1 VRSHQLETAITH
13 FVHEAATYLQ
23 AELDAGAEVPFE
35 LESHSARGRGGGPGG
50 GPQLYCYRPLTE
62 AFIGERW
69 QALANSE
76 SCAAAERL
84 LECLQ
89 GLDRYLL
96 QCDVRIGRNDRRSRA
111 TVVLRTLL
119 EEVCAERT
127 DFELDGERLRQALAR
142 LDATA
147 FTNAGEVALIETL
160 HGMGVVAPE
169 LARTRAP
176 AIGRPELAWALA
188 RFEMGCERSSELEAL
203 SDHLLALRALLE
215 PEGPASGLLA
225 GRLAALCATPEER
238 AGLTRRV
245 LKAIALERDVITGAA
260 VEHASCD
267 ALVAELAGHL
277 RAVLRD
283 VVCGH
288 LPPDLVGC
296 ADSLLA
302 AQGPTQQ
309 EPTRQEP
316 TRQGPTQQEPTRQEP
331 TRQGPTRQGPTRQE
345 PTRQEPTRQEPT
357 RQGPTRQGPPEPTH
371 EEPIKARR
379 GRRLA
384 SREPAVVSPP
394 PEPTVV
400 AAPLQSGAQP
410 GAYRPDDQI
419 NTTIKRMR
427 RLAARSGEQVPSDE
441 VETGEILN
449 VPVQVGHED
458 RVGVPQRVG

>member
-1 VRSHQLETAITH
+1 MRSHQLEAAITN
-13 FVHEAATYLQ
+13 FVHDAAAYLQ

-35 LESHSARGRGGGPGG
+35 LESHAPRGPGRGQGKGRGA
-50 GPQLYCYRPLTE
+50 QLYCYRPLTE

-69 QALANSE
+69 QALASLE
-76 SCAAAERL
+76 SCGAAERL

-96 QCDVRIGRNDRRSRA
+96 QCDVRIGRGDRRSRA

-119 EEVCAERT
+119 EEVFAEHT
-127 DFELDGERLRQALAR
+127 DFALDGERLRGALAR

-169 LARTRAP
+169 LAHTRAP

-225 GRLAALCATPEER
+225 GRLAALCAAPEER

-245 LKAIALERDVITGAA
+245 LKAIALERDAITGAA

-283 VVCGH
+283 VLSGH
-288 LPPDLVGC
+288 LPPDLVRC
-296 ADSLLA
+296 ADSLLSA
-302 AQGPTQQ
+302 Q
-309 EPTRQEP
+309 EPTQRGPQEP
-316 TRQGPTQQEPTRQEP
+316 P
-331 TRQGPTRQGPTRQE
+331 
-345 PTRQEPTRQEPT
+345 
-357 RQGPTRQGPPEPTH
+357 H
-371 EEPIKARR
+371 EGPIKARR
-379 GRRLA
+379 GA
-384 SREPAVVSPP
+384 NAKPAY
-394 PEPTVV
+394 
-400 AAPLQSGAQP
+400 Q
-410 GAYRPDDQI
+410 PDDQI
-419 NTTIKRMR
+419 NTTIMRMR
-427 RLAARSGEQVPSDE
+427 RLAARSGEEVPRDE
-441 VETGEILN
+441 VETGEILH
-449 VPVQVGHED
+449 VTV
-458 RVGVPQRVG
+458 

>member
-1 VRSHQLETAITH
+1 M
-13 FVHEAATYLQ
+13 Q

-35 LESHSARGRGGGPGG
+35 LESHSSRGRGQGRGA
-50 GPQLYCYRPLTE
+50 QLYCYRPLTE

-69 QALANSE
+69 QALANLE

-96 QCDVRIGRNDRRSRA
+96 QCDVRIGRGDRRSHA
-111 TVVLRTLL
+111 TLVLRTLL
-119 EEVCAERT
+119 EEVFAERT
-127 DFELDGERLRQALAR
+127 DFELDGERLRRALAR
-142 LDATA
+142 MDATA

-169 LARTRAP
+169 LAHTRAP
-176 AIGRPELAWALA
+176 AIGRPELAWALG

-225 GRLAALCATPEER
+225 ARLAALCATPEER

-245 LKAIALERDVITGAA
+245 VKAIALERDVIAGAA

-288 LPPDLVGC
+288 LPPDLVRC
-296 ADSLLA
+296 ADSLLCSRE
-302 AQGPTQQ
+302 PTTQNPPEPTTHNPP
-309 EPTRQEP
+309 EPTRQN
-316 TRQGPTQQEPTRQEP
+316 
-331 TRQGPTRQGPTRQE
+331 
-345 PTRQEPTRQEPT
+345 
-357 RQGPTRQGPPEPTH
+357 PPEPTH
-371 EEPIKARR
+371 EGPIKARR
-379 GRRLA
+379 GRR
-384 SREPAVVSPP
+384 SGPREPI
-394 PEPTVV
+394 
-400 AAPLQSGAQP
+400 AASVPWESVTAPASLPVEGKSDEQK
-410 GAYRPDDQI
+410 PDDQI
-419 NTTIKRMR
+419 NTTIMRMR
-427 RLAARSGEQVPSDE
+427 RLAARSGEEVPSDE
-441 VETGEILN
+441 VKTGEILH
-449 VPVQVGHED
+449 VTV
-458 RVGVPQRVG
+458 

>member
-1 VRSHQLETAITH
+1 MAAGEGEASVRSHQLETAITQ
-13 FVHEAATYLQ
+13 FVHEAAAYMQ

-35 LESHSARGRGGGPGG
+35 LESHSSRGPGKGQGRGA
-50 GPQLYCYRPLTE
+50 QLYCYRPLTE

-69 QALANSE
+69 QALANLE

-96 QCDVRIGRNDRRSRA
+96 QHDVRIGRGDRRSRA

-119 EEVCAERT
+119 EEVFAERT
-127 DFELDGERLRQALAR
+127 DFELDGERLRRALAQ

-169 LARTRAP
+169 LAHTRAP

-225 GRLAALCATPEER
+225 GRLAALCAVPEER

-245 LKAIALERDVITGAA
+245 LRAIALERDVVTGAA

-288 LPPDLVGC
+288 LPPDLVRC
-296 ADSLLA
+296 ADSLLSS
-302 AQGPTQQ
+302 QEPQEPTQQ
-309 EPTRQEP
+309 
-316 TRQGPTQQEPTRQEP
+316 G
-331 TRQGPTRQGPTRQE
+331 
-345 PTRQEPTRQEPT
+345 
-357 RQGPTRQGPPEPTH
+357 
-371 EEPIKARR
+371 PIKARR
-379 GRRLA
+379 G
-384 SREPAVVSPP
+384 P
-394 PEPTVV
+394 
-400 AAPLQSGAQP
+400 GAQLESK
-410 GAYRPDDQI
+410 PDDQI

-427 RLAARSGEQVPSDE
+427 RLAARSGEEMPSDA
-441 VETGEILN
+441 VDTGEILH
-449 VPVQVGHED
+449 VPV
-458 RVGVPQRVG
+458 

>member
-1 VRSHQLETAITH
+1 VRSHQLETAITG
-13 FVHEAATYLQ
+13 FVHDAATHLQ
-23 AELDAGAEVPFE
+23 AELEAGAEVPFE
-35 LESHSARGRGGGPGG
+35 LESHSARGRGRERGA
-50 GPQLYCYRPLTE
+50 QLYCYRPLTG

-69 QALANSE
+69 QALANLE

-96 QCDVRIGRNDRRSRA
+96 QHDVRIGRGDRRSRT

-119 EEVCAERT
+119 EEVFAERT
-127 DFELDGERLRQALAR
+127 SFELDGERLRHALAR

-169 LARTRAP
+169 LAHTRAP

-225 GRLAALCATPEER
+225 GRLAALCAVPEER
-238 AGLTRRV
+238 AGLARRV

-283 VVCGH
+283 VVSGH
-288 LPPDLVGC
+288 LPPDLVRC
-296 ADSLLA
+296 ADSL
-302 AQGPTQQ
+302 
-309 EPTRQEP
+309 RSSREP
-316 TRQGPTQQEPTRQEP
+316 TRQGL
-331 TRQGPTRQGPTRQE
+331 
-345 PTRQEPTRQEPT
+345 
-357 RQGPTRQGPPEPTH
+357 PEPTH
-371 EEPIKARR
+371 EGPIKARR
-379 GRRLA
+379 VKR
-384 SREPAVVSPP
+384 S
-394 PEPTVV
+394 
-400 AAPLQSGAQP
+400 APLLAVGQP
-410 GAYRPDDQI
+410 GEHTPDDQI
-419 NTTIKRMR
+419 NTTIMRMR
-427 RLAARSGEQVPSDE
+427 RLAARSGEEVSRDE
-441 VETGEILN
+441 VETGEILH
-449 VPVQVGHED
+449 VTV
-458 RVGVPQRVG
+458 

>member
-1 VRSHQLETAITH
+1 MRSHQLETAITQ
-13 FVHEAATYLQ
+13 FVHDAAAHLQ

-35 LESHSARGRGGGPGG
+35 LESHSARGQGRGA
-50 GPQLYCYRPLTE
+50 QLYCYRPLTG

-69 QALANSE
+69 PALASLE

-96 QCDVRIGRNDRRSRA
+96 QCNVRIGRGDRRSRA

-119 EEVCAERT
+119 EEVFAERT
-127 DFELDGERLRQALAR
+127 SFELDAERLRRALAR

-169 LARTRAP
+169 LAHTRAP

-225 GRLAALCATPEER
+225 GRLAALCAVPEAR

-245 LKAIALERDVITGAA
+245 LKAVALEHDAITGAA

-288 LPPDLVGC
+288 LPPDLVRC
-296 ADSLLA
+296 ADALLA
-302 AQGPTQQ
+302 PPEPQEPTQQ
-309 EPTRQEP
+309 
-316 TRQGPTQQEPTRQEP
+316 G
-331 TRQGPTRQGPTRQE
+331 
-345 PTRQEPTRQEPT
+345 
-357 RQGPTRQGPPEPTH
+357 
-371 EEPIKARR
+371 PIKARR
-379 GRRLA
+379 GP
-384 SREPAVVSPP
+384 SR
-394 PEPTVV
+394 
-400 AAPLQSGAQP
+400 
-410 GAYRPDDQI
+410 
-419 NTTIKRMR
+419 K
-427 RLAARSGEQVPSDE
+427 QVLSDE
-441 VETGEILN
+441 VQTGEILH
-449 VPVQVGHED
+449 VPV
-458 RVGVPQRVG
+458 

>member
-1 VRSHQLETAITH
+1 VRSHQLETAITQ
-13 FVHEAATYLQ
+13 FVQEAGQCLQ

-35 LESHSARGRGGGPGG
+35 LESHSPRGQGRGRQGRGA
-50 GPQLYCYRPLTE
+50 QLYCYRPLTE

-69 QALANSE
+69 QALANLE
-76 SCAAAERL
+76 SCVAAERL

-96 QCDVRIGRNDRRSRA
+96 QHNVRIGRGDRLARS

-119 EEVCAERT
+119 EEVFAERT
-127 DFELDGERLRQALAR
+127 DFELDGERLRRALVQ

-169 LARTRAP
+169 LAHTRAP

-238 AGLTRRV
+238 AGLTRRA
-245 LKAIALERDVITGAA
+245 LKAIALERDVVTGAA

-288 LPPDLVGC
+288 LPPDLVRC

-302 AQGPTQQ
+302 AQEPQEPTQQ
-309 EPTRQEP
+309 
-316 TRQGPTQQEPTRQEP
+316 G
-331 TRQGPTRQGPTRQE
+331 
-345 PTRQEPTRQEPT
+345 
-357 RQGPTRQGPPEPTH
+357 
-371 EEPIKARR
+371 PIKAWR
-379 GRRLA
+379 G
-384 SREPAVVSPP
+384 
-394 PEPTVV
+394 
-400 AAPLQSGAQP
+400 P
-410 GAYRPDDQI
+410 GAASHRHSPARKPDDQI
-419 NTTIKRMR
+419 DTTIKRMR
-427 RLAARSGEQVPSDE
+427 RLAARSGEEMPSDA

-449 VPVQVGHED
+449 VPV
-458 RVGVPQRVG
+458 

>member
-1 VRSHQLETAITH
+1 VSFVRSHQLETAITH
-13 FVHEAATYLQ
+13 FVHEAAAYLQ
-23 AELDAGAEVPFE
+23 AELDAGAEVPYE

-69 QALANSE
+69 PALADLE

-96 QCDVRIGRNDRRSRA
+96 QHDVRIGRNDRRSRA

-119 EEVCAERT
+119 EEVCTERT
-127 DFELDGERLRQALAR
+127 DFEVDGERLRRALAR

-245 LKAIALERDVITGAA
+245 LKAIALERDVIAGAA

-288 LPPDLVGC
+288 LPPDLVRC

-302 AQGPTQQ
+302 SQEPTQQ
-309 EPTRQEP
+309 
-316 TRQGPTQQEPTRQEP
+316 
-331 TRQGPTRQGPTRQE
+331 
-345 PTRQEPTRQEPT
+345 
-357 RQGPTRQGPPEPTH
+357 GPPVPTH
-371 EEPIKARR
+371 EGPIKARR
-379 GRRLA
+379 GRRSA
-384 SREPAVVSPP
+384 PRGPVVVSPP
-394 PEPTVV
+394 PEPMVV
-400 AAPLQSGAQP
+400 AAPLPFRAQP
-410 GAYRPDDQI
+410 GAYQPDDQI

-427 RLAARSGEQVPSDE
+427 RLAARSGEQVPSNE

-449 VPVQVGHED
+449 VPV
-458 RVGVPQRVG
+458 

>member
-1 VRSHQLETAITH
+1 MRSHQLKTAITH
-13 FVHEAATYLQ
+13 FAHDAAAHLQ
-23 AELDAGAEVPFE
+23 AELDAGVEVPFE
-35 LESHSARGRGGGPGG
+35 LKSHSARGRGRERGA
-50 GPQLYCYRPLTE
+50 QLYCYRPLTG

-69 QALANSE
+69 QALANLE

-96 QCDVRIGRNDRRSRA
+96 QHDVRIGRGDRRSRA

-119 EEVCAERT
+119 EEVFAERT
-127 DFELDGERLRQALAR
+127 SFELDGERLRHALAR

-169 LARTRAP
+169 LAHTRAP

-225 GRLAALCATPEER
+225 GRLAALCAVPEER

-267 ALVAELAGHL
+267 ALVAELASHL

-288 LPPDLVGC
+288 LPPDLVRC
-296 ADSLLA
+296 ADSLLSS
-302 AQGPTQQ
+302 Q
-309 EPTRQEP
+309 EPKTQEEP
-316 TRQGPTQQEPTRQEP
+316 TIR
-331 TRQGPTRQGPTRQE
+331 
-345 PTRQEPTRQEPT
+345 
-357 RQGPTRQGPPEPTH
+357 
-371 EEPIKARR
+371 ARR
-379 GRRLA
+379 G
-384 SREPAVVSPP
+384 
-394 PEPTVV
+394 
-400 AAPLQSGAQP
+400 P
-410 GAYRPDDQI
+410 GDQI
-419 NTTIKRMR
+419 ETTIMRMR
-427 RLAARSGEQVPSDE
+427 RLAARSGEEVPRDE
-441 VETGEILN
+441 VETGEILHI
-449 VPVQVGHED
+449 PV
-458 RVGVPQRVG
+458 

>member
-1 VRSHQLETAITH
+1 MRSHQLETALTE
-13 FVHEAATYLQ
+13 FVQEAAARLQ

-35 LESHSARGRGGGPGG
+35 LESHSARRQGQGRGRGQERGA
-50 GPQLYCYRPLTE
+50 QLYCYRPLTE
-62 AFIGERW
+62 VFIGERW
-69 QALANSE
+69 QALANLE

-96 QCDVRIGRNDRRSRA
+96 QHDVRIGRGDRRSRT

-119 EEVCAERT
+119 EEVFAERT
-127 DFELDGERLRQALAR
+127 DFELDGERWRRALAQ

-225 GRLAALCATPEER
+225 GRLASLCAVPEER

-245 LKAIALERDVITGAA
+245 LRAVALEHEVITGAA

-267 ALVAELAGHL
+267 ALVAELASHL

-296 ADSLLA
+296 ADSLLSS
-302 AQGPTQQ
+302 Q
-309 EPTRQEP
+309 E
-316 TRQGPTQQEPTRQEP
+316 
-331 TRQGPTRQGPTRQE
+331 
-345 PTRQEPTRQEPT
+345 
-357 RQGPTRQGPPEPTH
+357 PTRQGPPEPTH

-379 GRRLA
+379 GRRSA
-384 SREPAVVSPP
+384 PREPAH
-394 PEPTVV
+394 E
-400 AAPLQSGAQP
+400 
-410 GAYRPDDQI
+410 PDDQI
-419 NTTIKRMR
+419 NTTIMRMR
-427 RLAARSGEQVPSDE
+427 RLAARSGEEVPSDE
-441 VETGEILN
+441 VETGEILH
-449 VPVQVGHED
+449 VTV
-458 RVGVPQRVG
+458 

>member
-1 VRSHQLETAITH
+1 MRSHQLETAIAN
-13 FVHEAATYLQ
+13 FVHDAAAYLQ
-23 AELDAGAEVPFE
+23 AELEAGAEVPFE
-35 LESHSARGRGGGPGG
+35 LESHGPRGHGKGQGRGA
-50 GPQLYCYRPLTE
+50 QLYCYRPLTG

-69 QALANSE
+69 PALADLE

-96 QCDVRIGRNDRRSRA
+96 QCDVRIGRGDRRSRA

-119 EEVCAERT
+119 EEVFAERT
-127 DFELDGERLRQALAR
+127 SFELDGERLRGALAR

-169 LARTRAP
+169 LAHTRAP

-225 GRLAALCATPEER
+225 GRLAALCAVPGER

-283 VVCGH
+283 VVSGH
-288 LPPDLVGC
+288 LPPDLVAC
-296 ADSLLA
+296 ADALLA
-302 AQGPTQQ
+302 SPESQEPTQQ
-309 EPTRQEP
+309 
-316 TRQGPTQQEPTRQEP
+316 G
-331 TRQGPTRQGPTRQE
+331 
-345 PTRQEPTRQEPT
+345 
-357 RQGPTRQGPPEPTH
+357 
-371 EEPIKARR
+371 PIKARR
-379 GRRLA
+379 GP
-384 SREPAVVSPP
+384 SRKQMP
-394 PEPTVV
+394 
-400 AAPLQSGAQP
+400 
-410 GAYRPDDQI
+410 R
-419 NTTIKRMR
+419 
-427 RLAARSGEQVPSDE
+427 DE

-449 VPVQVGHED
+449 VPV
-458 RVGVPQRVG
+458 

>member
-1 VRSHQLETAITH
+1 VHSHQLETAITQ
-13 FVHEAATYLQ
+13 FVHDAAARLQ

-35 LESHSARGRGGGPGG
+35 LESHASRGRGQGRGA
-50 GPQLYCYRPLTE
+50 QLYCYRPLTA

-69 QALANSE
+69 QALANLE

-96 QCDVRIGRNDRRSRA
+96 HCDVRIGRGDRRSRA

-119 EEVCAERT
+119 EEVFVERT
-127 DFELDGERLRQALAR
+127 SFELDGERLRNALAR

-169 LARTRAP
+169 LAHTRAP

-225 GRLAALCATPEER
+225 GRLAALCAVPKER

-245 LKAIALERDVITGAA
+245 LKAVALERDVITGAA

-283 VVCGH
+283 VLCGH
-288 LPPDLVGC
+288 LPPDLVRC
-296 ADSLLA
+296 ADALLTS
-302 AQGPTQQ
+302 QEPTQQ
-309 EPTRQEP
+309 A
-316 TRQGPTQQEPTRQEP
+316 
-331 TRQGPTRQGPTRQE
+331 
-345 PTRQEPTRQEPT
+345 
-357 RQGPTRQGPPEPTH
+357 PPEPTH
-371 EEPIKARR
+371 EGPIKARR
-379 GRRLA
+379 G
-384 SREPAVVSPP
+384 SS
-394 PEPTVV
+394 
-400 AAPLQSGAQP
+400 AQP
-410 GAYRPDDQI
+410 QPDDQI

-427 RLAARSGEQVPSDE
+427 RLAARSGEEVPRDE
-441 VETGEILN
+441 VETGEILHIT
-449 VPVQVGHED
+449 V
-458 RVGVPQRVG
+458 

>member
-1 VRSHQLETAITH
+1 MRSHQLETAITN
-13 FVHEAATYLQ
+13 FVHDAAAHLQ

-35 LESHSARGRGGGPGG
+35 LESHGPRGHGREHGWGKGQRQGSGQGRGA
-50 GPQLYCYRPLTE
+50 QLYCYRPLTE

-69 QALANSE
+69 PALASLE
-76 SCAAAERL
+76 SCTAAERL

-96 QCDVRIGRNDRRSRA
+96 QCDVRIGRGDRRSRA

-119 EEVCAERT
+119 EEVFAEHT
-127 DFELDGERLRQALAR
+127 DFTLDGERLRGALAR

-169 LARTRAP
+169 LAHTRAP

-225 GRLAALCATPEER
+225 GRLAALCAVPETR

-245 LKAIALERDVITGAA
+245 LKAIALERDAIAGAA

-283 VVCGH
+283 VVSGH
-288 LPPDLVGC
+288 LPPDLVRC
-296 ADSLLA
+296 ADSLLSA
-302 AQGPTQQ
+302 Q
-309 EPTRQEP
+309 EPTQ
-316 TRQGPTQQEPTRQEP
+316 
-331 TRQGPTRQGPTRQE
+331 
-345 PTRQEPTRQEPT
+345 
-357 RQGPTRQGPPEPTH
+357 QGPPEPTH
-371 EEPIKARR
+371 EGPIKARR
-379 GRRLA
+379 GRRAKLA
-384 SREPAVVSPP
+384 Y
-394 PEPTVV
+394 
-400 AAPLQSGAQP
+400 Q
-410 GAYRPDDQI
+410 PDDQI
-419 NTTIKRMR
+419 NTTIMRMR
-427 RLAARSGEQVPSDE
+427 RLAARSGEEVPSDE
-441 VETGEILN
+441 VETGEILH
-449 VPVQVGHED
+449 VTV
-458 RVGVPQRVG
+458 

>member
-1 VRSHQLETAITH
+1 
-13 FVHEAATYLQ
+13 VHEAAAYLQ

-35 LESHSARGRGGGPGG
+35 LESHSTRGRGREQGQGRGA
-50 GPQLYCYRPLTE
+50 QLYCYRPLTE

-69 QALANSE
+69 QALANLE

-96 QCDVRIGRNDRRSRA
+96 QCDVRIGRGDRRSRA

-119 EEVCAERT
+119 EEVFAEHT
-127 DFELDGERLRQALAR
+127 DFELDGERLRRALAR

-203 SDHLLALRALLE
+203 SDYLLALRALLE

-225 GRLAALCATPEER
+225 GRLAALCATPETR
-238 AGLTRRV
+238 GGLTRRA

-288 LPPDLVGC
+288 LPPDLVRC
-296 ADSLLA
+296 ADALLSS
-302 AQGPTQQ
+302 
-309 EPTRQEP
+309 
-316 TRQGPTQQEPTRQEP
+316 
-331 TRQGPTRQGPTRQE
+331 QGPTRQGPQ
-345 PTRQEPTRQEPT
+345 
-357 RQGPTRQGPPEPTH
+357 EPTH
-371 EEPIKARR
+371 EGPIKARR
-379 GRRLA
+379 GRR
-384 SREPAVVSPP
+384 STPQEPTGGRVPREPAA
-394 PEPTVV
+394 EP
-400 AAPLQSGAQP
+400 APLPVGARSGEQK
-410 GAYRPDDQI
+410 PDDQI
-419 NTTIKRMR
+419 STTIKRMR
-427 RLAARSGEQVPSDE
+427 RLAARSGEEMPGDA

-449 VPVQVGHED
+449 VPV
-458 RVGVPQRVG
+458 